1 MAVSGG
7 VFRMLGAAGL
17 GKMVVS
23 YNGFRLPNQ
32 AGDTL
37 KKIG

>member
-1 MAVSGG
+1 M
-7 VFRMLGAAGL
+7 FRMLGASGL
-17 GKMVVS
+17 DKSGFS
-23 YNGFRLPNQ
+23 YNELHLPNQ